1 MIQCDCQENIER
13 ICNFMCQKDYNKKN
27 EKKKYQHLNYVEK
40 TQIERWYNIEK
51 KSCSEISKLLNKSV
65 RTIQREIKRGLV
77 ENLTT
82 LLEIKYVYSADV
94 SEEKYRYNMTA
105 KGPNVKLDND
115 YKLAEYIENGIK
127 IEKKSPEILVAEIKR
142 KVEEF
147 NIIVCAKTIRNCIHN
162 RILNLTEKDMIY
174 KKEYKE
180 KNSQK
185 THCVKVPAEKS
196 IDFRPQEANDRS
208 EYGHWEGDLVVGK
221 EGKGAALLT
230 FTERKTREEIIIKI
244 PSKHAI
250 NVAKSL
256 DSLEKKYKSEFKKKF
271 KTITFDNGGEFRDY
285 KILEKSY
292 DRRKK
297 EPRVQV
303 YYAHPYRSGERGSN
317 ENANRLIRRFIPK
330 GTVITDISEEFIQ
343 KIENW
348 INNLLRPMFG
358 YKSSLEMAK
367 IAS

>member
-1 MIQCDCQENIER
+1 M
-13 ICNFMCQKDYNKKN
+13 
-27 EKKKYQHLNYVEK
+27 
-40 TQIERWYNIEK
+40 
-51 KSCSEISKLLNKSV
+51 S
-65 RTIQREIKRGLV
+65 
-77 ENLTT
+77 
-82 LLEIKYVYSADV
+82 
-94 SEEKYRYNMTA
+94 
-105 KGPNVKLDND
+105 
-115 YKLAEYIENGIK
+115 
-127 IEKKSPEILVAEIKR
+127 
-142 KVEEF
+142 
-147 NIIVCAKTIRNCIHN
+147 AKTIRNCIHK

-180 KNSQK
+180 KNKEK
-185 THCVKVPAEKS
+185 THCSKVPAEKS

-230 FTERKTREEIIIKI
+230 FTERKTREKIIFKI
-244 PSKHAI
+244 PSKQGV
-250 NVAKSL
+250 NVAKSI
-256 DSLEKKYKSEFKKKF
+256 DKLERKYKSEFKNKF

-285 KILEKSY
+285 KALEKSY
-292 DRRKK
+292 DKRKK
-297 EPRVQV
+297 APRVQV

-343 KIENW
+343 QVEDW

-358 YKSSLEMAK
+358 YKSSLEMVK